1 MLVLDIDRH
10 PHGVDEVDS
19 KRQNVG
25 VVDGVHNGVCVELV
39 PECLGRRSHRGVAA
53 HSGIDRENRRA
64 GEAEDVVV
72 LEGFGDFRVHG
83 SELRT
88 MAFVE
93 NQDHMLCVCGMGFIF
108 ADEDIELLNC
118 CNDNAHVWIFNLF
131 LQDFRRR
138 VTVGCAFLKTVI
150 FTHRL
155 IVEVF
160 SIDDE
165 NDLVDIGEC
174 RGELGCL
181 KTGQGFAGAC
191 RVPDV
196 SAGGGGA
203 GLLVVGRNLD
213 AAQDLLRGS
222 DLIRAHDQQEVFRG
236 KNTVARQYV
245 QHGVLGEKSLSKID
259 QIRYRPVAC
268 IRPIACKFKTV
279 AGFFLRFLGISH
291 GFADVL
297 VSRGIRIILGVRA
310 VGYDKQ
316 LHIFE
321 KAGIRPETIT
331 LVSTDLVKS
340 LAQGDAASLE
350 LNMHQ
355 WQAID

>member
-1 MLVLDIDRH
+1 
-10 PHGVDEVDS
+10 
-19 KRQNVG
+19 
-25 VVDGVHNGVCVELV
+25 
-39 PECLGRRSHRGVAA
+39 
-53 HSGIDRENRRA
+53 
-64 GEAEDVVV
+64 
-72 LEGFGDFRVHG
+72 
-83 SELRT
+83 
-88 MAFVE
+88 
-93 NQDHMLCVCGMGFIF
+93 MGFIF
-108 ADEDIELLNC
+108 ADEDIELLNR

-165 NDLVDIGEC
+165 NDLVDIRKR

-213 AAQDLLRGS
+213 AAQDLLRGG
-222 DLIRAHDQQEVFRG
+222 DLVGAHDQQEVFRG
-236 KNTVARQYV
+236 KNTVTGQYV
-245 QHGVLGEKSLSKID
+245 QDGVLREKGLGKID

-268 IRPIACKFKTV
+268 IRPIACKFETV
-279 AGFFLRFLGISH
+279 AGFLLGFLSVSR
-291 GFADVL
+291 GFSDVL
-297 VSRGIRIILGVRA
+297 VSRGI
-310 VGYDKQ
+310 
-316 LHIFE
+316 
-321 KAGIRPETIT
+321 
-331 LVSTDLVKS
+331 
-340 LAQGDAASLE
+340 
-350 LNMHQ
+350 
-355 WQAID
+355 